1 MDSIVMSVLVTFG
14 LLSVV
19 FGILSVKVE
28 VK

>member
-1 MDSIVMSVLVTFG
+1 MDSIVMSVLVTLG
-14 LLSVV
+14 LLSIV

>member
-1 MDSIVMSVLVTFG
+1 MNSVIMSALVTFG

>member
-1 MDSIVMSVLVTFG
+1 MDSIVMSALVTFG

-19 FGILSVKVE
+19 FGILLVKVE

>member
-1 MDSIVMSVLVTFG
+1 MDSIVMSALVTFG
-14 LLSVV
+14 LLSIA